1 MALVAA
7 GANTLARMKNDPVN
21 ELAARVEKLEQLE
34 KQELSTKMAELSARF
49 APIREERRAQ
59 LQTQIDSIEARVFA
73 ELIEEDGFGYI
84 PMRERRKLAK
94 EGKALPDGSFPITN
108 IDSLKDS
115 ISAYGRGKPSKRAA
129 IRRHIMK
136 RARQLRQPDLIPE
149 KWKAMAD
156 EEFSTQITTMRER
169 IASLA
174 VTASAPVVEEMVDEA
189 GVKECGM
196 CMSYG
201 CICPG
206 CIGQPCQC
214 IGACTCAKC
223 HSKTGYSNE
232 ETDELGKA
240 PAVEPQELPSG
251 DAKYVSGK
259 TQPRDAKGKFRQ
271 VLARLKQDLGESGLQ
286 SAMEKIEEAENLDS
300 AGNYVEAAR
309 SATDLIGIIDRID
322 SGALNPRALENVRSS
337 ARELGE
343 TIANLPLPFG
353 ADAEK
358 LRFSDLPP
366 ALKDLVKDMI
376 SRVEDKI
383 GKEDA
388 DEATESLR
396 SYMAGGDVYNQG
408 EISSQL
414 AKMLRLL
421 T

>member
-7 GANTLARMKNDPVN
+7 GANTLARMKSDPVN

-34 KQELSTKMAELSARF
+34 KQELSTKIAELSSRF

-136 RARQLRQPDLIPE
+136 RARQLRQPDLIPD
-149 KWKAMAD
+149 KWKEMD
-156 EEFSTQITTMRER
+156 NEEFSTQITTMRER
-169 IASLA
+169 IAA
-174 VTASAPVVEEMVDEA
+174 ITAATPAEGSED
-189 GVKECGM
+189 
-196 CMSYG
+196 
-201 CICPG
+201 
-206 CIGQPCQC
+206 
-214 IGACTCAKC
+214 
-223 HSKTGYSNE
+223 
-232 ETDELGKA
+232 LGKA
-240 PAVEPQELPSG
+240 PAVEPQTTPG
-251 DAKYVSGK
+251 DDAKYISGK

-366 ALKDLVKDMI
+366 ALRDLVKDMI

>member
-1 MALVAA
+1 
-7 GANTLARMKNDPVN
+7 
-21 ELAARVEKLEQLE
+21 
-34 KQELSTKMAELSARF
+34 
-49 APIREERRAQ
+49 
-59 LQTQIDSIEARVFA
+59 
-73 ELIEEDGFGYI
+73 
-84 PMRERRKLAK
+84 
-94 EGKALPDGSFPITN
+94 
-108 IDSLKDS
+108 
-115 ISAYGRGKPSKRAA
+115 
-129 IRRHIMK
+129 
-136 RARQLRQPDLIPE
+136 
-149 KWKAMAD
+149 
-156 EEFSTQITTMRER
+156 MRER
-169 IASLA
+169 IAA
-174 VTASAPVVEEMVDEA
+174 ITAATPAEGSED
-189 GVKECGM
+189 
-196 CMSYG
+196 
-201 CICPG
+201 
-206 CIGQPCQC
+206 
-214 IGACTCAKC
+214 
-223 HSKTGYSNE
+223 
-232 ETDELGKA
+232 LGKA

-383 GKEDA
+383 GKKDA

>member
-1 MALVAA
+1 
-7 GANTLARMKNDPVN
+7 
-21 ELAARVEKLEQLE
+21 
-34 KQELSTKMAELSARF
+34 
-49 APIREERRAQ
+49 
-59 LQTQIDSIEARVFA
+59 
-73 ELIEEDGFGYI
+73 
-84 PMRERRKLAK
+84 
-94 EGKALPDGSFPITN
+94 
-108 IDSLKDS
+108 
-115 ISAYGRGKPSKRAA
+115 
-129 IRRHIMK
+129 MK

-240 PAVEPQELPSG
+240 PAVEPQTTPG
-251 DAKYVSGK
+251 DDAKYISGK